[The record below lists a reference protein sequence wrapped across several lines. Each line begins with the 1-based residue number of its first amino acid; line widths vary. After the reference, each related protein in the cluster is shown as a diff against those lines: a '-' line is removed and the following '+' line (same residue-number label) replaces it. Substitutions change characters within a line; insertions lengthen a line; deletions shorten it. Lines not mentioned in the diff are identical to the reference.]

1 MNMIAWPDGRIV
13 PALGQGTWKMGED
26 ARRRQEEVR
35 ALRTGLDLG
44 LSVIDTAEMYAE
56 GGAEEVVAEA
66 IAGQRDKV
74 FLVSKVYPHNA
85 SRNRLPMALARSLKR
100 LKADVLDCYL
110 LHWRGSVP
118 LADTAEAME
127 RMQQAGHIRS
137 WGVSNLDLAEMQTLP
152 GIAGR
157 MVHGSADHAPG
168 CATNQVLLHLGERGV
183 EFDLAP
189 WMARHAMPL
198 MAYSP
203 LGQGAILDHP
213 TLASLATRHNCSP
226 AAIALAWVLSR
237 PGTMAIP
244 KTSTPHRVADNARAL
259 EITLDS
265 ADLSALDTSF
275 PPPRRK
281 RPLAML

>member
-1 MNMIAWPDGRIV
+1 MHTVAWPDGRIV
-13 PALGQGTWKMGED
+13 PALGQGSWKMGED

-35 ALRTGLDLG
+35 ALRVGLDLG

-85 SRNRLPMALARSLKR
+85 SRSRLPMALARSLKR
-100 LKADVLDCYL
+100 LKTDVLDCYL

-118 LADTAEAME
+118 LADTAEVME

-137 WGVSNLDLAEMQTLP
+137 WGVSNLDLAEMQRLP

-157 MVHGSADHAPG
+157 MIPGSADHAPG

-189 WMARHAMPL
+189 WMAARGMPL

-213 TLASLATRHNCSP
+213 TLASLATRHNCST

-244 KTSTPHRVADNARAL
+244 KTGTPHRVGDNARAL

-265 ADLSALDTSF
+265 TDLSALDTSF